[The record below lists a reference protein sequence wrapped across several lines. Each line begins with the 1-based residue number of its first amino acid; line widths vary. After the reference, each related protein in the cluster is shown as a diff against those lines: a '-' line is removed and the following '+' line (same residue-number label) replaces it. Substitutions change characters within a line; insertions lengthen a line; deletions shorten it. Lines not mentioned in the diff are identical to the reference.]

1 MYEKVVNV
9 KYYKNA
15 ESEDF
20 GWKLKFP
27 NTAIPKKN
35 LFVYKIIDFYLPW
48 LFRFIYNYYYS
59 FVKYGNYINPT

>member
-27 NTAIPKKN
+27 NTAIPKKT
-35 LFVYKIIDFYLPW
+35 YL
-48 LFRFIYNYYYS
+48 
-59 FVKYGNYINPT
+59 YIKL